1 MTITKNVHLK
11 ENALL
16 FHQFLFFSTYFL
28 KDSMEFSLEKA
39 H

>member
-11 ENALL
+11 ENAWL
-16 FHQFLFFSTYFL
+16 FDQFLFFLTNSL
-28 KDSMEFSLEKA
+28 KDSMEFSLEKW